1 MTLIEE
7 CLDFPT
13 TLATRFFCCCDI
25 ESNRLGGMAYI
36 RSIDN
41 HFNFVL
47 YFAGRFQ
54 GSTIARSSL
63 LPLHYF
69 QEPPE
74 LCHIPYCVV
83 LTFW

>member
-1 MTLIEE
+1 MTLIEG
-7 CLDFPT
+7 CLDFFT
-13 TLATRFFCCCDI
+13 TLATRSFSSCDI
-25 ESNRLGGMAYI
+25 ESNRLGGMAYT
-36 RSIDN
+36 RSIDK

-47 YFAGRFQ
+47 YFAGGFQ
-54 GSTIARSSL
+54 RSTIARSSS

-74 LCHIPYCVV
+74 FCHIPYCVV